1 MDTIYIIAMA
11 NLQIQRA
18 FNDHFDE
25 FLNDIVN
32 IFPDDMDV
40 KSARNSITLLKKAN
54 PRVLIGIWNN
64 YVSAKYSDEIEAGD
78 ISFFTD
84 KDYTNDVVNTGS
96 SEQVM
101 DAIDRIRQPIKMM
114 SDANQQKTMKYIQN
128 LKKLLFLKLEHY

>member
-1 MDTIYIIAMA
+1 MA

-84 KDYTNDVVNTGS
+84 KDYTNDVINTGS

-128 LKKLLFLKLEHY
+128 LKKICDMYFK